1 MARATG
7 VEERSTNARE
17 RDLLGLLFLLE
28 NLQEALVLLAPH
40 LIDNELV
47 ELPPRARAA
56 THTHPRTRD
65 RGRPFVRC
73 WHHTPVSA
81 AGSAAGD
88 AGTRHLKAQAHLQEG
103 SGRLQ
108 PRHRRLMLT

>member
-47 ELPPRARAA
+47 ELPPARIL
-56 THTHPRTRD
+56 
-65 RGRPFVRC
+65 
-73 WHHTPVSA
+73 S
-81 AGSAAGD
+81 
-88 AGTRHLKAQAHLQEG
+88 
-103 SGRLQ
+103 
-108 PRHRRLMLT
+108 